1 MENCT
6 SGSDSSS
13 NLLEH
18 LPPSETSLCC
28 TPPCISIRAVP
39 LPFVWRVLSTV
50 GTLSFTVY
58 SARRAPAW
66 GNRGPGLHSRSPGWE
81 LRPEVPQA
89 AAGFAPGKHVHF
101 GSLACPP
108 TPGASPRSRPFLCNR
123 PDTPHIPLCCTVRA
137 RQPLCP
143 SCALGDGE
151 AFCRVERDKGRARQ
165 QQPPRG
171 RSVAVLAVL
180 LVGLGSLQRAQGG
193 GSCPGPESG
202 GASGVECPPLL

>member
-1 MENCT
+1 MQNCA

-18 LPPSETSLCC
+18 LPPSETSLGC
-28 TPPCISIRAVP
+28 TPPCIRAVP
-39 LPFVWRVLSTV
+39 LPFVWRVPSAV

-58 SARRAPAW
+58 SARHAPAW
-66 GNRGPGLHSRSPGWE
+66 GNRGPGLHNRSPGWE
-81 LRPEVPQA
+81 LRPGVPRA

-108 TPGASPRSRPFLCNR
+108 APGASPRSSPFLCDC
-123 PDTPHIPLCCTVRA
+123 PDTPHIPLCCTERA

-151 AFCRVERDKGRARQ
+151 AFCRAERGKGRARRP
-165 QQPPRG
+165 QPWRCSPCCRWDWGPCREHRVVEAALGPSRG
-171 RSVAVLAVL
+171 RA
-180 LVGLGSLQRAQGG
+180 GS
-193 GSCPGPESG
+193 
-202 GASGVECPPLL
+202 VECPPLL